1 MDPSEIPD
9 IPEVASGIKGKEAHK
24 LIRATKK
31 IGQSLFN
38 SDGMAIGEVI
48 DIVVRWDGQDPHP
61 LVTGLVASVGDLGKV
76 FVSSARL
83 VTFTKNNNVVAQRE
97 DGFQP
102 WERRSGELLLNEDFI
117 GRQVVDTDDVRV
129 FRARDLFLARLAGQY
144 RLVAV
149 TGKKKYRLP
158 EPGEEQENEGDLVDW
173 ADIHPFGD
181 PGSELRLKF
190 PHEGL
195 KRLRP
200 GDLAD
205 IIEHLDKEAR
215 DELTSTMDPEFVADA
230 IEEMEPE
237 EVEELLIDSDP
248 SKAASLISKMEPDEA
263 VDALRDLGR
272 AEADEIIAK
281 LPMSEARQINALLD
295 YPEAMAGGFM
305 TTTLVVAQLT
315 DTVEEILER
324 LKGFR
329 EHSVDIDGVVVVDED
344 GVFIDDLGLFDI
356 LVASRGDLVF
366 DLVHE
371 VEPVMVGADY
381 MVKEVVDKLKE
392 SRRSSVIVVDEG
404 RHPIGRVLADDVI
417 DALGVGSGFRF
428 RMPWN
433 R

>member
-31 IGQSLFN
+31 IGQVLYDAEGN
-38 SDGMAIGEVI
+38 AIGEVV

-61 LVTGLVASVGDLGKV
+61 LVTGLVADVAELGKV

-83 VTFTKNNNVVAQRE
+83 LTFTKNNNVVQRRG

-117 GRQVVDTDDVRV
+117 GRQVVDIDDVRV
-129 FRARDLFLARLAGQY
+129 LRARDLFLARVAGQY

-149 TGKKKYRLP
+149 TGKKKFRLP
-158 EPGEEQENEGDLVDW
+158 EAGEEQENEGDLVDW

-205 IIEHLDKEAR
+205 ILEHLDKEAR

-237 EVEELLIDSDP
+237 EVEELLIDTDP
-248 SKAASLISKMEPDEA
+248 MKAASLISKMEPDEA

-281 LPMSEARQINALLD
+281 LPTAVADQIQTLLD

-305 TTTLVVAQLT
+305 TTTIVVAQLAET
-315 DTVEEILER
+315 IEEVIEK
-324 LKGFR
+324 LKALK

-356 LVASRGDLVF
+356 LVASREELVF

-381 MVKEVVDKLKE
+381 MLKEVVDKLKA
-392 SRRSSVIVVDEG
+392 SRRSSVVVVDEDL
-404 RHPIGRVLADDVI
+404 HPIGRVLADDVI